1 MVAPIITDRQRQM
14 SASNGRKPPLT
25 AERRY
30 GAGGG
35 KGGGKGS
42 GGGGRPGAAKPATPA
57 ARPRRRAAKPS
68 KARPRGP
75 LGWLSALVSGLLRF
89 VMRVIWGIGWR
100 VAVALSLVV
109 GLGVAYY
116 AAQLPPVTNLVDGRA
131 RGSVTLLDRDGAT
144 FAWRGDQFGGM
155 VTADTISQHLRN
167 AVVATEDRRFW
178 WHPGIDPQGVAS
190 AVRINLSEGR
200 GPLSGNGGSTITQ
213 QTAKLLCLGKPFDPE
228 VWKNESEYEADCRRT
243 TLWRKVQEAVY
254 AMAMEARYTKEEI
267 LTIYLNRA
275 YLGAGTRGFEA
286 ASQRYFGKPAAQVNP
301 AEAAML
307 AGLLKAPTTYA
318 PTNNLGRSQ
327 SRANVIVGL
336 MQEQGYLT
344 AAEAEAARANPATL
358 SATAHQDQGGYF
370 ADWVM
375 DTGPEFFTRDTT
387 EDVVIRT
394 TLDPRIQTAAEKALL
409 QVFEERVSPG
419 SEAQAAIVVMS
430 ADGAVRA
437 MVGGRNVSASGAFN
451 RATQALRQTGSSF
464 KPFIYAAALDLG
476 MQPYDLV
483 DDSPLTM
490 NIPGSGPWSPE
501 NYDRK
506 YDGMVTLTEALAESR
521 NIPAVKVSEQA
532 GRENVRTVASMFG
545 IDSDL
550 AAGPALA
557 LGVSEST
564 LLEMTGAYAGILNG
578 GSSVTPYGLVE
589 LRLKGDDTPLM
600 GTGGGIG
607 ERVISQ
613 DAAEKLTWMMSRVVA
628 EGTGSRAQIDGWEI
642 AGKTGTTQ
650 GARDAWF
657 VGFAGDYVAGVW
669 MGYDDNRPL
678 SGVTGGGLPATIW
691 RETMVRVLE
700 GQPVKP
706 LPMRVPEPSQATGAI
721 ADSGNVSPSNGQ
733 ASDPETDRLL
743 REMLGTPEGQQPQPQ
758 PQPTGE
764 ASGSRERMILD
775 VLTNILG
782 AATN

>member
-1 MVAPIITDRQRQM
+1 M
-14 SASNGRKPPLT
+14 SASNGRRPPLT
-25 AERRY
+25 ADRRY
-30 GAGGG
+30 GKPAGQANGTAGGR
-35 KGGGKGS
+35 S
-42 GGGGRPGAAKPATPA
+42 GGGGKTPRAAKPARK
-57 ARPRRRAAKPS
+57 ARRTRTPRRQ
-68 KARPRGP
+68 PRGP
-75 LGWLSALVSGLLRF
+75 LGWLAALVSGLMRLVLRI
-89 VMRVIWGIGWR
+89 IWGVSWR
-100 VAVALSLVV
+100 AGLALGIVI

-116 AAQLPPVTNLVDGRA
+116 AAQLPPVTDLVDGRA
-131 RGSVTLLDRDGAT
+131 RGSVTLLDREGRT
-144 FAWRGDQFGGM
+144 FATRGDQFGGM
-155 VTADTISQHLRN
+155 VTAQTVSEDLRD
-167 AVVATEDRRFW
+167 AVIATEDRRFW
-178 WHPGIDPQGVAS
+178 WHPGVDPQGIAS
-190 AVRINLSEGR
+190 AIRINLSEGR

-213 QTAKLLCLGKPFDPE
+213 QTAKLLCLGRPFDPE
-228 VWKNESEYEADCRRT
+228 VWKNEAEYEADCRRT

-286 ASQRYFGKPAAQVNP
+286 ASQRYFAKPAGTVGP

-318 PTNNLGRSQ
+318 PTNNLSRSQ
-327 SRANVIVGL
+327 NRANVIVGL
-336 MQEQGYLT
+336 MEQQGYLT
-344 AAEAEAARANPATL
+344 ADEAAQARANPAGL
-358 SATAHQDQGGYF
+358 ADGADQRTGGYF

-394 TLDPRIQTAAEKALL
+394 TLDQRVQAAAEEALVR
-409 QVFEERVSPG
+409 VFEERVSPG
-419 SEAQAAIVVMS
+419 SEAQAAIVVMG

-437 MVGGRNVSASGAFN
+437 MVGGRNIEAAGAFN
-451 RATQALRQTGSSF
+451 RATQALRQTGSAF

-476 MQPYDLV
+476 MRPYDLV
-483 DDSPLTM
+483 EDSPLTIS
-490 NIPGSGPWSPE
+490 IPGSGPWSPE
-501 NYDRK
+501 NYDRQ
-506 YDGMVTLTEALAESR
+506 YAGMVTLTEALAQSR
-521 NIPAVKVSEQA
+521 NIPAVRVSEQV

-578 GSSVTPYGLVE
+578 GSSVEPYGLVE

-607 ERVISQ
+607 ERVIGQ
-613 DAAEKLTWMMSRVVA
+613 QAAQELVYMMSRVVA
-628 EGTGSRAQIDGWEI
+628 AGTGGRAQIDGWEV

-678 SGVTGGGLPATIW
+678 TGVTGGGLPATIW
-691 RETMVRVLE
+691 REAMARVLAGE
-700 GQPVKP
+700 APKP
-706 LPMRVPEPSQATGAI
+706 LPMRRPEP
-721 ADSGNVSPSNGQ
+721 
-733 ASDPETDRLL
+733 
-743 REMLGTPEGQQPQPQ
+743 PQPDMP
-758 PQPTGE
+758 PQTVS
-764 ASGSRERMILD
+764 SGDLSAPVQQNETEQHLLD
-775 VLTNILG
+775 VLSNILG
-782 AATN
+782 GGN

>member
-1 MVAPIITDRQRQM
+1 M
-14 SASNGRKPPLT
+14 SANNGKRPTL
-25 AERRY
+25 AADRRY
-30 GAGGG
+30 GSSAGGKPGAG
-35 KGGGKGS
+35 KTTGKTGSGGRGGS
-42 GGGGRPGAAKPATPA
+42 GGGRGGAKPPA
-57 ARPRRRAAKPS
+57 ARSRAGSKRRATPRPRRA
-68 KARPRGP
+68 GP
-75 LGWLSALVSGLLRF
+75 IGFLAALVSGLLRG
-89 VMRVIWGIGWR
+89 VLRVVWGVGWR
-100 VAVALSLVV
+100 VGLVV
-109 GLGVAYY
+109 GLIIGLGVASY
-116 AAQLPPVTNLVDGRA
+116 AAQLPPVTQLVDGRA
-131 RGSVTLLDRDGAT
+131 RGSVTLMDRDGVV

-155 VTADTISQHLRN
+155 VTADTVSPNLRN
-167 AVVATEDRRFW
+167 AVIATEDRRFF
-178 WHPGIDPQGVAS
+178 WHIGVDPQGIAS
-190 AVRINLSEGR
+190 AVAINLRAGR

-213 QTAKLLCLGKPFDPE
+213 QTAKLLCLGKPFDPQA
-228 VWKNESEYEADCRRT
+228 WESEADYEADCRRT

-267 LTIYLNRA
+267 LTVYLNRA

-286 ASQRYFGKPAAQVNP
+286 ASQRYFGKSSAEVAP

-318 PTNNLGRSQ
+318 PTNDLGRSQ
-327 SRANVIVGL
+327 DRASVIVGL
-336 MQEQGYLT
+336 MQDQGYLSAAQADEARNT
-344 AAEAEAARANPATL
+344 PARLSPAAEARA
-358 SATAHQDQGGYF
+358 GGYF

-387 EDVVIRT
+387 EDVEIRT
-394 TLDPRIQTAAEKALL
+394 TLDPRIQKAAETALL
-409 QVFEERVSPG
+409 RVFEDKVAAG

-430 ADGAVRA
+430 ADGAVRG
-437 MVGGRNVSASGAFN
+437 MVGGRNVRASGAFN

-476 MQPYDLV
+476 MQPNDLV
-483 DDSPLTM
+483 EDSPLTIT
-490 NIPGSGPWSPE
+490 IPGSGAWSPE

-521 NIPAVKVSEQA
+521 NIPAVRVSEQV
-532 GRENVRTVASMFG
+532 GRENVRTVAAMFG

-578 GSSVTPYGLVE
+578 GSSVEPYGLVE
-589 LRLKGDDTPLM
+589 LRLQGDDTPLM

-613 DAAEKLTWMMSRVVA
+613 KAAEELTWMMSRVVA
-628 EGTGSRAQIDGWEI
+628 QGTGSRAQIDGWEV

-700 GQPVKP
+700 GLPVKP
-706 LPMRVPEPSQATGAI
+706 LPMRQPSIAAPAQTVSSGDLQAPAT
-721 ADSGNVSPSNGQ
+721 SN
-733 ASDPETDRLL
+733 DN
-743 REMLGTPEGQQPQPQ
+743 QQVI
-758 PQPTGE
+758 
-764 ASGSRERMILD
+764 MD
-775 VLTNILG
+775 VLTNILTG
-782 AATN
+782 GQ

>member
-42 GGGGRPGAAKPATPA
+42 GGGNRPGAAKPATPA
-57 ARPRRRAAKPS
+57 AKSRRRAAKPA

-89 VMRVIWGIGWR
+89 VMRVIWGVGWR
-100 VAVALSLVV
+100 VTVALSLVV

-178 WHPGIDPQGVAS
+178 WHPGIDPQGIAS

-344 AAEAEAARANPATL
+344 AAAR
-358 SATAHQDQGGYF
+358 
-370 ADWVM
+370 
-375 DTGPEFFTRDTT
+375 
-387 EDVVIRT
+387 
-394 TLDPRIQTAAEKALL
+394 
-409 QVFEERVSPG
+409 
-419 SEAQAAIVVMS
+419 
-430 ADGAVRA
+430 
-437 MVGGRNVSASGAFN
+437 GRG
-451 RATQALRQTGSSF
+451 
-464 KPFIYAAALDLG
+464 
-476 MQPYDLV
+476 
-483 DDSPLTM
+483 
-490 NIPGSGPWSPE
+490 
-501 NYDRK
+501 
-506 YDGMVTLTEALAESR
+506 
-521 NIPAVKVSEQA
+521 
-532 GRENVRTVASMFG
+532 
-545 IDSDL
+545 
-550 AAGPALA
+550 GPAP
-557 LGVSEST
+557 
-564 LLEMTGAYAGILNG
+564 
-578 GSSVTPYGLVE
+578 TPP
-589 LRLKGDDTPLM
+589 RSRPPRTRTKA
-600 GTGGGIG
+600 
-607 ERVISQ
+607 VIS
-613 DAAEKLTWMMSRVVA
+613 RI
-628 EGTGSRAQIDGWEI
+628 G
-642 AGKTGTTQ
+642 
-650 GARDAWF
+650 
-657 VGFAGDYVAGVW
+657 
-669 MGYDDNRPL
+669 
-678 SGVTGGGLPATIW
+678 
-691 RETMVRVLE
+691 
-700 GQPVKP
+700 
-706 LPMRVPEPSQATGAI
+706 
-721 ADSGNVSPSNGQ
+721 
-733 ASDPETDRLL
+733 
-743 REMLGTPEGQQPQPQ
+743 
-758 PQPTGE
+758 
-764 ASGSRERMILD
+764 
-775 VLTNILG
+775 
-782 AATN
+782 